1 MAAAPSPAPV
11 PQRGDEPAQANQ
23 DLKLPG
29 WLSQVTGSS
38 PGDDARLRLV
48 TVNGTF
54 DVLVTDKTQIRSSK
68 DGAPLPAAS
77 LAVALPADVQ
87 GAITPAAELRAD
99 VIAVGEL
106 PPTLA
111 AAAMTVRGRVLAA
124 FGRSAVTGNRQLLVV
139 TGVRG
144 EAVVEV
150 IPETVLVTSTGAQLT
165 YADLKPGQA
174 VTVRALGTTQAVVR
188 AESIEVSME
197 GHAPTVDVPGVLRAR
212 GDGFAWGERWIV
224 GDVLVRVPPP
234 LAREQAR
241 VATGT
246 QVSVTARRAED
257 GELEATKVRVVTKT
271 QPAQLVDLRG
281 HIEKL
286 DAASIVV
293 DGVTVA
299 RSGET
304 AAPPSLAVGMYVRV
318 RARMDA
324 DGRFTAERVQVLP
337 SNKVDVQF
345 EGPIEVLGFTEW
357 RVVGPAGRLVTVHI
371 TGGTVVTGDVPA
383 VGYHAEVTGS
393 QLRDR
398 SVEAAR
404 IAVAASVTPASWA
417 VIEGKLLSVGPAPA
431 TWTMIDRNNNVTEV
445 VVTEAT
451 VIEETVGSARL
462 GAWVSVRGRRSADN
476 QVEAV
481 LIKVL
486 LRSAK

>member
-324 DGRFTAERVQVLP
+324 DGRFTAERVQVL
-337 SNKVDVQF
+337 
-345 EGPIEVLGFTEW
+345 LGFTEW